1 MSEEMPL
8 GAALRIGVECADCG
22 RDRWLQPA
30 QLVKRGVTLHTPLRT
45 VASRLSCSSCRTEG
59 LPGKNVTVQAFFSR
73 DADRLRAEAEVLRN
87 QVALSGV
94 SRAIDA

>member
-30 QLVKRGVTLHTPLRT
+30 QLVRKGLTLHTPLRI
-45 VASRLSCSSCRTEG
+45 VSSRLSCSTCRAEG

-73 DADRLRAEAEVLRN
+73 DADRLRAEAEVLRS